1 MQDFATELRQWRGR
15 RRLSQLGLA
24 GEAGVSSRHLSFLET
39 GRARP
44 SREMVLRLAEALD
57 LPLEPRNSLLAA
69 AGFAPFWPRRSLDDA
84 ALAPVRRAL
93 HRMLDRHAPY
103 PGVLLDREWRLA
115 AMNAPARRLFAL
127 SGFAPGDSLLATLPE
142 TGPGLIE
149 NWGEVGHHALVRLR
163 AESRAAGGID
173 ALDRAA
179 ARLAADPAVSA
190 HRPANPPQPFVRTR
204 YRAGDLRL
212 SLFSTFAQVGMG
224 EDILLS
230 GLKLELMFP
239 ETPADEA
246 VLEALS
252 G

>member
-1 MQDFATELRQWRGR
+1 MDFATELRQWRGR
-15 RRLSQLGLA
+15 RRLSQLALA
-24 GEAGVSSRHLSFLET
+24 GEAEVSSRHLSFLES

-57 LPLEPRNSLLAA
+57 LPLEQRNGLLTA
-69 AGFAPFWPRRSLDDA
+69 AGYAGIWPVRRLDDA

-93 HRMLDRHAPY
+93 DRMLLQHDPW
-103 PGVLLDREWRLA
+103 PGVLLDRDWRLA
-115 AMNAPARRLFAL
+115 ELNTTALRLFAL
-127 SGFAPGDSLLATLPE
+127 AGLGPGDSLLARLPE
-142 TGPGLIE
+142 IGPQMIE
-149 NWGEVGHHALVRLR
+149 NWGEVGHHTLQRLR
-163 AESRAAGGID
+163 AESRAAGGIA

-179 ARLAADPAVSA
+179 ALLAADPEVSA
-190 HRPANPPQPFVRTR
+190 HRPADPPQPFVRTI

-212 SLFSTFAQVGMG
+212 SLFSTFAQVGVG

-246 VLEALS
+246 VLDALS
-252 G
+252 A